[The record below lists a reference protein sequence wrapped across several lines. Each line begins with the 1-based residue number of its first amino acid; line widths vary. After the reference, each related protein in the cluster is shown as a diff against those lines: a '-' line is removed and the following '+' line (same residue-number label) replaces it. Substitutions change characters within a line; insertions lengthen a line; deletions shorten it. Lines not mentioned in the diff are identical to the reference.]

1 MKPVD
6 PEPFVRGVLPS
17 LSWPE
22 GSRLPETALRK
33 LPVDTV
39 RAARVPAG
47 VHLALIGSASAV
59 RLDVRV
65 GERTSVPAPTA
76 AEAFVVRTPDVVT
89 RVHLPD
95 DFGTVEIPLPPS
107 DPDQPVRIYLPE
119 FVEITI
125 DAITAVGGD
134 IAPALRG
141 PRWVVYGDSISQGW
155 SVAEAGSAWP
165 SLVADSLGLDL
176 VNLAFAGAARG
187 EILAADAVAGSG
199 AAAVAIAWGTNA
211 WSSLP
216 TDAAQIAETMRLF
229 LTAVRQG
236 LPDAPIVVVSP
247 IVRPDAETTRNRFGA
262 TLSDLRGALETAV
275 HRFATSTGDVRTTLV
290 PGLDLVPAA
299 ELVDGIHPGDAG
311 HRSLAAGVTSQV
323 AAGLELLAENRR
335 Q

>member
-1 MKPVD
+1 MESVD
-6 PEPFVRGVLPS
+6 PEAFVRGVLPS
-17 LSWPE
+17 LSWSG
-22 GSRLPETALRK
+22 GSRLPETARLK

-47 VHLALIGSASAV
+47 VHLALTGSASAI

-76 AEAFVVRTPDVVT
+76 AEAFVVRLGGAAT
-89 RVHLPD
+89 RVPLPD
-95 DFGTVEIPLPPS
+95 DFGAVEIPLPPR
-107 DPDQPVRIYLPE
+107 DPDQPVRVYLPE
-119 FVEITI
+119 FAEVAI
-125 DAITAVGGD
+125 DAITAVNGD
-134 IAPALRG
+134 IAPAPRG

-155 SVAEAGSAWP
+155 SVAEAGLAWP

-187 EILAADAVAGSG
+187 ELLTADAVAGSG
-199 AAAVAIAWGTNA
+199 AAAVALAWGTNA

-236 LPDAPIVVVSP
+236 LPEVPLVVISP

-262 TLSDLRGALETAV
+262 TLSDLRGALESAV
-275 HRFATSTGDVRTTLV
+275 GRFAASTRDVRITLV
-290 PGLDLVPAA
+290 PGLNLVQD
-299 ELVDGIHPGDAG
+299 EQLVDGIHPGDAG
-311 HRSLAAGVTSQV
+311 HRSLAAGVMPQV